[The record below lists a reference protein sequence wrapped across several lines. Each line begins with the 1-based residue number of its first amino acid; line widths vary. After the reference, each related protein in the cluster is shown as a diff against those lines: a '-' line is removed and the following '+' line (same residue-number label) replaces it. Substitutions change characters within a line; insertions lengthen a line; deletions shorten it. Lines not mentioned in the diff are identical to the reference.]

1 VPGLKSSL
9 TRTNA
14 IAMVA
19 GTIIGASIFVQPSE
33 IARHLASPSEIM
45 LVWLACGVLTL
56 FGAFV
61 CAELASAFPETGGLY
76 VFLRETFSPLA
87 GFLWGW
93 AMFWSMHTGI
103 IAAIATVFARYT
115 NYFLDLGDA
124 GVRAI
129 AVAVI
134 VALSALNYVGVRA
147 GSRVQT
153 ALTIAKIVAIALVV
167 LVGLALAPGS
177 DSTVPV
183 PGSDPGRS
191 ITHLLGSDP
200 GRSVTHLGS
209 DFLVAMVAGL
219 FAYGGWHMV
228 TYTAGETVMPA
239 RTIPTALVVGVGIV
253 TACYVSLNLL
263 YLAVLPL
270 DAVRTSTHI
279 AADAADAVVGRGG
292 SAVMAALVMM
302 SSLGGLTGIVLTG
315 PRVYYSMATDGLAF
329 HWLGHVHPQYRTPSR
344 AIAVQAIWA
353 SALAAT
359 GAYRQ
364 LFTRVIYTEW
374 LFFALM
380 AVGLFVLRR
389 RADYRPASRAW
400 GYPVLPVIFIA
411 ASLAIVVNQIVREPI
426 EALTGLGIV
435 ALGAPIYYLWARAR
449 RSRLPVRASHSGT

>member
-1 VPGLKSSL
+1 VASELKPSL
-9 TRTNA
+9 TRLNA

-33 IARHLASPSEIM
+33 IARHLTTPFQIM

-56 FGAFV
+56 FGALV
-61 CAELASAFPETGGLY
+61 CAELASAFPQTGGLY

-103 IAAIATVFARYT
+103 IAAIATVFARYSG
-115 NYFLDLGDA
+115 YFLELGD
-124 GVRAI
+124 GGIRVM
-129 AVAVI
+129 AVLVI

-153 ALTIAKIVAIALVV
+153 TLTIAKILAIALVV
-167 LVGLALAPGS
+167 IVGLALAPGS
-177 DSTVPV
+177 EPAVRFGTV
-183 PGSDPGRS
+183 GSDPA
-191 ITHLLGSDP
+191 
-200 GRSVTHLGS
+200 RSVTHLGS
-209 DFLVAMVAGL
+209 DFLLAMVAGL

-239 RTIPTALVVGVGIV
+239 RTIPAALVAGVAIV
-253 TACYVSLNLL
+253 TVCYVAMNLL

-270 DAVRTSTHI
+270 DAVRTSTRI

-292 SAVMAALVMM
+292 SSVMAGLVMM

-315 PRVYYSMATDGLAF
+315 PRVYYSMARDGVAFRWLAY
-329 HWLGHVHPQYRTPSR
+329 VHPVYNTPSR
-344 AIAVQAIWA
+344 AIVVQAVWA

-380 AVGLFVLRR
+380 AYGLFVLRR
-389 RADYRPASRAW
+389 RPDYRPEYRTW
-400 GYPVLPVIFIA
+400 GYPFVPVMFIA
-411 ASLAIVVNQIVREPI
+411 ASLAIVINQIIREPW

-435 ALGAPIYYLWARAR
+435 ALGAPIYYLWARKR
-449 RSRLPVRASHSGT
+449 T